1 MPLKKV
7 STHSSKELATWSQ
20 TTITSCNQYT
30 TTTAVN
36 DNVPS
41 SIITYRR
48 SSSFP
53 QLKLSRAKTLATRYY
68 LQLHMYKVIL
78 KRLAC
83 ILWLISSAYLA
94 LKVMQVRNKVSAEEE
109 DVEDDIVATAS
120 KRSQMNHKT
129 YLPRCWITEILFG
142 LRADTHR
149 STAQLLIGDA

>member
-1 MPLKKV
+1 MKPNNNNIVQPIYNNNNSCQRQCAKFNNNLSKIKQF
-7 STHSSKELATWSQ
+7 STISTML
-20 TTITSCNQYT
+20 
-30 TTTAVN
+30 
-36 DNVPS
+36 P
-41 SIITYRR
+41 
-48 SSSFP
+48 
-53 QLKLSRAKTLATRYY
+53 LSRAQTLATRYY
-68 LQLHMYKVIL
+68 LQLLMYKVIL